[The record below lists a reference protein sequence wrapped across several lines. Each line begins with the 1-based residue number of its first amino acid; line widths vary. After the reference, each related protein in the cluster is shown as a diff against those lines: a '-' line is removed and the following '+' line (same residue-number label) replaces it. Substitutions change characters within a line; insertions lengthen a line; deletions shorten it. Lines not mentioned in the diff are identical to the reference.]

1 MDCENVL
8 FIELHHVGKF
18 ALLFTKLGILLLFLS
33 KFGGGLEEC
42 RKICLIAFSFEHV
55 DLGEQLLFFLL
66 QLVDL
71 FLQLRWVHA
80 FRSHMVHILMGGLE
94 FSLEVLVHLEGVPH
108 FFITQ
113 ELVWDLKWHQK
124 LSCVR
129 SPLELVHFGDEPVQ
143 KMLNGLLLTMHD
155 ISLEGWVEVTWVAK
169 DLEEAADSLLGF
181 VLSFALDIYR

>member
-1 MDCENVL
+1 
-8 FIELHHVGKF
+8 
-18 ALLFTKLGILLLFLS
+18 
-33 KFGGGLEEC
+33 
-42 RKICLIAFSFEHV
+42 
-55 DLGEQLLFFLL
+55 
-66 QLVDL
+66 
-71 FLQLRWVHA
+71 
-80 FRSHMVHILMGGLE
+80 MGGLE

-124 LSCVR
+124 LGCVR